1 LTAKISV
8 LQCTLTYI
16 HIWTYLI
23 LCTILSLY
31 IWLKT
36 EADLSKQRMYAWKAT
51 TWKHFYIDKIT
62 SIWLFELI
70 PPFNTCIVSIYSGR
84 VLRYWCLAEF
94 RLWTR
99 IGYITWEAWKL
110 EKTWRLTKAKKQS
123 NNNSAAINRYSVFMS
138 FFEIRIQ
145 TQI

>member
-1 LTAKISV
+1 MNILSKSSFQSYTKLHISKNSSIFLYLHVLTANISV

-23 LCTILSLY
+23 LCTTLSLY

-51 TWKHFYIDKIT
+51 TWRHFYIDKNT

-70 PPFNTCIVSIYSGR
+70 LLFNICIVSRYRGR
-84 VLRYWCLAEF
+84 ALCHWYLAQV

-99 IGYITWEAWKL
+99 IG
-110 EKTWRLTKAKKQS
+110 
-123 NNNSAAINRYSVFMS
+123 
-138 FFEIRIQ
+138 
-145 TQI
+145 